1 MELIDVLDENGNYTG
16 KVEERKNVHNNGL
29 WHIHVGVWIMNQK
42 GELLFQQRSKNKKVN
57 PNKWTRTGG
66 HVDSGETP
74 LKAVQRETYEE
85 IGVKIPLDKFKLLN
99 INKEEVYIPDYQII
113 NRHFIYSYLALVDFK
128 IEDYTMQEEEVS
140 NLKYITVEEMEDAY
154 KNKDNSY
161 TFIRWND
168 IEKVIIELKKIRE
181 EISKQLERNNI

>member
-16 KVEERKNVHNNGL
+16 KVEERENVHNNGL

>member
-181 EISKQLERNNI
+181 ELSKQLERNNI